1 MRPRIHIIAIVAMM
15 LFAVQGYAQRQE
27 SREVRQRTEQT
38 SRSNRT
44 SKRNSA
50 SYQRD
55 YSKAGKQ
62 SVLPS
67 GTTQT
72 RVSTSQNRSSER
84 QRVSTSPKRSSQR
97 TRVSNTPTP
106 ERPREKVSANPQ
118 INSKG
123 QRSSALRDKRYEQS
137 RTPSSYHHHGGYRP
151 TYNHHRSYHH
161 HPHRC
166 IFDNWNWYYWGGYNN
181 RFIRHAYYHNRFF
194 DSMLGYYL
202 WGAFDRPTRIEI
214 GDLSII
220 RRHSDLKI
228 STGYE
233 TTYLDLHRYHRV
245 VYRIGHTRVE
255 ITTTQGYANI
265 YIYDEYG
272 NTATYRL

>member
-1 MRPRIHIIAIVAMM
+1 MRIKTILIALVAMM

-72 RVSTSQNRSSER
+72 RVSTS
-84 QRVSTSPKRSSQR
+84 PKRSSQR

-118 INSKG
+118 RNSKG

-151 TYNHHRSYHH
+151 TYNHHKSYHH